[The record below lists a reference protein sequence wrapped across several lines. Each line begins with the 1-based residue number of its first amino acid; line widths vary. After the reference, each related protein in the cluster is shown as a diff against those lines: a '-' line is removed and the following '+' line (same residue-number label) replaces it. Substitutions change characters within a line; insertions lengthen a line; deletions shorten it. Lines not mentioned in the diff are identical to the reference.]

1 MYLTLCMLSV
11 MKRNLEHY
19 TCGNDWI
26 QVSDYNT
33 TCTLAG
39 GDKLRELDGLC
50 SRAEPGTPGDFPG
63 RAGGRGWAEEGQL
76 GCLAQPIPMAT
87 RPE

>member
-1 MYLTLCMLSV
+1 MQRHPLWMHIT
-11 MKRNLEHY
+11 RRR
-19 TCGNDWI
+19 TW
-26 QVSDYNT
+26 
-33 TCTLAG
+33 
-39 GDKLRELDGLC
+39 DKLRELDGL
-50 SRAEPGTPGDFPG
+50 RTQAEPGTPGDFPG